1 MSRVIGIDLG
11 TTNSCVAVM
20 EGTQAKVLENTE
32 GARTTPSVVAFGE
45 NNEKLVGQSAKRQA
59 VTNPE
64 NTIFAVKRLIGRNF
78 DDETV
83 KKDVSRAP
91 YKIIKAD
98 NNDAWLEARG
108 KKYSPSQISAFILQ
122 KMKETDEK
130 YADVSQELLTKIA
143 ELEQELVLIEERD
156 KELRTYAAIPPLS
169 EDIKIQGTGGSVE
182 EITIEDK
189 DPSSILFQLKDKID
203 SLSYAVNVE
212 KYSYIAIFNK
222 IKSNEKM
229 YSHIPSIS
237 PVKGYVGSKYG
248 YRTDPI
254 DGKRRMHSGLDFAVN
269 LNTDVLA
276 TGDGVVKKAQYDS
289 GWGRYIK
296 IDHGY
301 GYETVYAHLYK
312 IKVKKGQKVKRGDIV
327 GKSGNSGRAAGFHL
341 HYEVHKNN
349 KTIDPKKYFFTGYI
363 K

>member
-1 MSRVIGIDLG
+1 MKNKINNYDFLVIGAGLIGSL
-11 TTNSCVAVM
+11 TAISLLKNKY
-20 EGTQAKVLENTE
+20 KVLVIDKNKQYPKDN
-32 GARTTPSVVAFGE
+32 RTLAVNANSKDFLVSLGLW
-45 NNEKLVGQSAKRQA
+45 NKLKA
-59 VTNPE
+59 NPE
-64 NTIFAVKRLIGRNF
+64 PINKIEISDTINQSPLIFENINEEMGNVILNRDLLVEAKQF
-78 DDETV
+78 LL
-83 KKDVSRAP
+83 KKN
-91 YKIIKAD
+91 I
-98 NNDAWLEARG
+98 
-108 KKYSPSQISAFILQ
+108 
-122 KMKETDEK
+122 
-130 YADVSQELLTKIA
+130 
-143 ELEQELVLIEERD
+143 LIENVN
-156 KELRTYAAIPPLS
+156 I
-169 EDIKIQGTGGSVE
+169 
-182 EITIEDK
+182 EI
-189 DPSSILFQLKDKID
+189 S
-203 SLSYAVNVE
+203 
-212 KYSYIAIFNK
+212 K

-237 PVKGYVGSKYG
+237 PVKGYIGSGYG

-276 TGDGVVKKAQYDS
+276 TGDGVVTKAQYDS
-289 GWGRYIK
+289 GWGRYVK